1 MNPLSVFES
10 KYATE
15 DRFSDLRVGWT
26 VRVHQKIREGEKAKS
41 QVFEGIIISRKH
53 GNGLSA
59 TITVRKTTGGYGV
72 EKILPL
78 RLPTIEKIEVIKR
91 SKTVRAKLY
100 YLRDKTSREI
110 RRKTKQEAFKA
121 KTAPKVAEEV
131 EAAPTE

>member
-1 MNPLSVFES
+1 MSELKQPTT
-10 KYATE
+10 KYAELKPGQTI
-15 DRFSDLRVGWT
+15 
-26 VRVHQKIREGEKAKS
+26 RVHQIIKEKNTKGEDKERV